1 MENKELQEKIEE
13 LKKKKQ
19 GYDRNRTIC
28 VFVIAVIIYYL
39 YQSYK
44 TDTPQWWFLLIMGL
58 IIAATALI
66 LVYDCF
72 QVKSINN
79 ELKPLEQEFFKT
91 LETDEPETADKDDD
105 DDDESDEEPADE
117 A

>member
-1 MENKELQEKIEE
+1 MENEKLQDKIED

-28 VFVIAVIIYYL
+28 VFVIAVIIYYI

-44 TDTPQWWFLLIMGL
+44 TDTMQWWFLLIMGL
-58 IIAATALI
+58 IIVATALI
-66 LVYDCF
+66 LIYDCF

-79 ELKPLEQEFFKT
+79 ELNPFEQEFIKT
-91 LETDEPETADKDDD
+91 IEADEQESTGNDDD
-105 DDDESDEEPADE
+105 AGNEV
-117 A
+117 